1 MARGPLLAVALMLAL
16 FHPSAADAQRIQA
29 SGTTQSYPQLGLRVG
44 YNFGQKLG
52 SLGAQ
57 LRLPFSG
64 RLDLLPSGDIFRG
77 KTVTNWQL
85 NGDLALR
92 LGQSRQLYAGT
103 GVGAVRR
110 SGRGTKAGLNLFFG
124 VAPPPTSR
132 RHANTQPYLEF
143 RWTLVDGDRPFHLLL
158 GFNYRLG
165 RRQ

>member
-1 MARGPLLAVALMLAL
+1 MARRPLLAAALMIAL
-16 FHPSAADAQRIQA
+16 FPPSTAIAQRIRSSSA
-29 SGTTQSYPQLGLRVG
+29 TPSYPQIGLRVG

-77 KTVTNWQL
+77 RTVTNWQL
-85 NGDLALR
+85 NGDVALR
-92 LGQSRQLYAGT
+92 LGESRQLYAGT
-103 GVGAVRR
+103 GVGALRR

-124 VAPPPTSR
+124 VAPPPRNR

-143 RWTLVDGDRPFHLLL
+143 RWTLVDGERPFHLLL
-158 GFNYRLG
+158 GVNRRLG
-165 RRQ
+165 RGR